1 MVALVNGEG
10 LLALSIGA
18 GTGLGQAESTQPLAA
33 AQLGQVL
40 FLLGGSAVLVNGSGA
55 QRGMGRQDNTGGA
68 AYLGHFLNG
77 HNVGQHIAA
86 CTADLFGEVDAH
98 HAQLSHLLDGLF
110 GEVFLSVDLLGQGLD
125 FVFSKLLVH
134 LLDHLLLFRQSKI
147 HLVNLHI
154 LKQTQP
160 DAFLL
165 ARQARELY
173 SYRASTGVL
182 VRSAL

>member
-1 MVALVNGEG
+1 MVALIHGKG
-10 LLALSIGA
+10 LLTLGVGA
-18 GTGLGQAESTQPLAA
+18 GAGLGQTESADPLAA

-68 AYLGHFLNG
+68 ADLGHFLNG

-98 HAQLSHLLDGLF
+98 HAQLCHLLDGLF
-110 GEVFLSVDLLGQGLD
+110 GEVLLSVDLLGEGLD

-134 LLDHLLLFRQSKI
+134 LLDHLLLLRQSKI
-147 HLVNLHI
+147 HLINLHI

-160 DAFLL
+160 GAVLHC
-165 ARQARELY
+165 ARRVGWFN
-173 SYRASTGVL
+173 YRASTAVL